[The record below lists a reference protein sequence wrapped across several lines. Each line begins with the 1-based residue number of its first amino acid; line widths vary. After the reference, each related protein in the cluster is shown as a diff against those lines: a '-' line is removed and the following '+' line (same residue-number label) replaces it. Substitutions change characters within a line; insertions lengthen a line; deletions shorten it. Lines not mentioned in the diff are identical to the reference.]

1 MPDHNKSEKVG
12 DRSKPLFPGDY
23 SNKPG
28 GEPYEPGNPENSR
41 GPVHEPRDPQNPGV
55 PLSAAKSACSRAIVA
70 LPI

>member
-28 GEPYEPGNPENSR
+28 GEPYEPGNPENAR
-41 GPVHEPRDPQNPGV
+41 PGAR
-55 PLSAAKSACSRAIVA
+55 AA
-70 LPI
+70 